1 MVFALLPF
9 GVRAQDSTNSTAS
22 AGVSTNSVVLYTNV
36 LFSTNIVISTNII
49 VSTNVV
55 ISPRK
60 TVDATNAPAKKEPVT
75 KAPALLAK
83 PQWESTLAFGMTVT
97 KGNSD
102 TILLDSAFKTHR
114 LNLTN
119 EVTALIEG
127 TYGKNDSVKNNE
139 TLHGLVQ
146 YNHLFT
152 EHLYGYLLTDGF
164 HDAIANIYYRL
175 TVSPGLGYYFIK
187 EKNRTL
193 GVEAGPSF
201 VYEKLDGE
209 YKTYSAARGAERFDQ
224 KIDDHT
230 HIWQSA
236 EILPQVDELRNF
248 IVNAE
253 LGIETA
259 LSKRISLRV
268 VLQDNY
274 VNEPA
279 PGRKKNDVKLISG
292 LTYKF

>member
-1 MVFALLPF
+1 MMFALLPF
-9 GVRAQDSTNSTAS
+9 GLRAQDSTNSTAVAGASPNS
-22 AGVSTNSVVLYTNV
+22 AMLYTNV
-36 LFSTNIVISTNII
+36 MLSTNIVISTNIV

-55 ISPRK
+55 ISPQK
-60 TVDATNAPAKKEPVT
+60 MVATTNAPAKKLAT
-75 KAPALLAK
+75 QAPSLLSK
-83 PQWESTLAFGMTVT
+83 PEWESTLAFGMTVT

-102 TILLDSAFKTHR
+102 TILMDSAFKTHR

-119 EVTALIEG
+119 EVTAMIEG

-152 EHLYGYLLTDGF
+152 ERLFGYLLTDGY
-164 HDAIANIYYRL
+164 HDAIANISYRL

-187 EKNRTL
+187 QKSRTL
-193 GVEAGPSF
+193 AVEAGPSF

-209 YKTYSAARGAERFDQ
+209 YKSYSAARGAERFDQ

-236 EILPQVDELRNF
+236 EILPQVDDLRNF

-253 LGIETA
+253 LGVETA
-259 LSKRISLRV
+259 LSKRLSLRV

-279 PGRKKNDVKLISG
+279 PSRKKNDVKLISG